1 MEEMDWEITRASA
14 DDATAIAYILVKSW
28 QVAYRGI
35 MPDELLDNI
44 SVKQRE
50 EGWRLHLK
58 SAGEAYL
65 VRSSSAAIGV
75 IEISDFRDAIPE
87 FSGWGEIPVI
97 YLLPEYYG
105 LGLGGRLMQFA
116 LVLLAERGRENV
128 GIWVLEKNTRAIG
141 FYQKHGFLR
150 SEHSKV
156 HKPTGLVEILLLRQ
170 SKEFA

>member
-1 MEEMDWEITRASA
+1 MEEHWEITRAGA
-14 DDATAIAYILVKSW
+14 DDAAAIAHILVKSR

-35 MPDELLDNI
+35 MTDALLDNI

-50 EGWRLHLK
+50 ESWRQHLK

-65 VRSSSAAIGV
+65 LRSSNTAIGV

-87 FSGWGEIPVI
+87 FFGWGEIPVI

-105 LGLGGRLMQFA
+105 LGLGGGLMQFA
-116 LVLLAERGRENV
+116 LALLAQRGRENV
-128 GIWVLEKNTRAIG
+128 GIWVLEKNMRAIG
-141 FYQKHGFLR
+141 FYQKYGFVR

-156 HKPTGLVEILLLRQ
+156 HKPTGLVEILLIKQPQR
-170 SKEFA
+170 FA